1 MKTIHVSDELYDKL
15 IEMSENI
22 NSQDNRATAMPY
34 FFQIMTKEK
43 KYVPEGCG
51 TECWAYD
58 GSTIETEEEINK
70 TISEYLDIEDIEDV
84 KKKDEYEKGQI
95 LEKAGWRKVNYDYEE
110 KYQNAF
116 LTEKSCKEHIE
127 RNSYHYAQPVD
138 YLSHAFR
145 NPDLELVY
153 EFLCGLTEKPKAILK
168 EISKPSK

>member
-1 MKTIHVSDELYDKL
+1 MKIIEVSDELHARL

-51 TECWAYD
+51 EECWVYD
-58 GSTIETEEEINK
+58 GSEIETEEEITK
-70 TISEYLDIEDIEDV
+70 AISEYTDIPIEDV
-84 KKKDEYEKGQI
+84 TKDEYEREEV
-95 LEKAGWRKVNYDYEE
+95 LEKAGWRKVNYQYEE
-110 KYQNAF
+110 KFQNAF
-116 LTEKSCKEHIE
+116 LTEKSCKQHIKL
-127 RNSYHYAQPVD
+127 NGYHYNDPKD

-153 EFLCGLTEKPKAILK
+153 EFLCGLTGKQTHK
-168 EISKPSK
+168 